1 MAPSDS
7 EYDIISPF
15 TLPAQTDNNNDI
27 PVSSLSSR
35 INTVNFDDNDSC
47 VVITETPIDDG
58 DLDDCNNSD
67 FDSPSSPVR
76 TRSTDQVR
84 ANGAGMGP
92 ATTTTTTTTSHTGP
106 HYSHDF
112 KYPTHSPPCEE
123 AYEENAV
130 SSTHNTAGSSPEV
143 AASTIRGD
151 GRSTPNSSTGKS
163 SNVHEG
169 RSSST
174 TAAARTFHNLLST
187 VRIVPRGRRGNDVP
201 SLLPPL
207 PKPGVLAAGLG
218 AEAALSREIAVGE
231 SSFSRG
237 AMGALVVP
245 VSRSPRKTQGG
256 SEPSFAASLKSLHR

>member
-1 MAPSDS
+1 
-7 EYDIISPF
+7 
-15 TLPAQTDNNNDI
+15 
-27 PVSSLSSR
+27 VSSLSSR

-47 VVITETPIDDG
+47 VIITETPIDDG
-58 DLDDCNNSD
+58 DLDDCKNSD
-67 FDSPSSPVR
+67 FGSPSSPVR
-76 TRSTDQVR
+76 TRFTDQVR
-84 ANGAGMGP
+84 ANGAGMAP
-92 ATTTTTTTTSHTGP
+92 ATTTTTSHTGP
-106 HYSHDF
+106 HCSHDF
-112 KYPTHSPPCEE
+112 KYPTHPSPCEE
-123 AYEENAV
+123 AYEEDAV

-151 GRSTPNSSTGKS
+151 GRSTTNSTTGKS
-163 SNVHEG
+163 FNVHEG